1 MLLEADRSQ
10 LLLVDEQEKLMAA
23 MHRAEETAANS
34 LRLLTAARRLQVPIT
49 ASEQYPRGL
58 GPTVAAV
65 AAALPNDARLAK
77 LHFAVTSDGPLMAR
91 LAGFGRPQVVLVGV
105 EAHVCV
111 LQTAIA
117 LKQRSYQ
124 PAVVW
129 DAVTS
134 RTAEA
139 KELARD
145 RLLAN
150 GVEVVNAEM
159 VLFEW
164 LGAAGTPE
172 FKDLSP
178 LVR

>member
-23 MHRAEETAANS
+23 MHRAEETVANS

-117 LKQRSYQ
+117 LKQRGYQ